1 LVTDLLKERCNQT
14 VDQLNSK
21 NFDNVAAINA
31 DLLKRCGGTSYDQSG
46 EPGAEQVSVFVVTLL
61 YVQEMDHLSLL
72 MGTTRRWSVSTGS
85 DIGLGGSSARNPLNF
100 INQNDIESLT
110 VLKDAS
116 STAIY
121 GSRGANG
128 VIVTLLKIK
137 IKRDTVNVL

>member
-1 LVTDLLKERCNQT
+1 VYKLR
-14 VDQLNSK
+14 S
-21 NFDNVAAINA
+21 
-31 DLLKRCGGTSYDQSG
+31 SG

-61 YVQEMDHLSLL
+61 YVQKW
-72 MGTTRRWSVSTGS
+72 TTYRCWWVPLDGGDVSTGS